1 MKKFLIIIFSLVILL
16 SVSSYIFIPST
27 LQISKADYAQ
37 CNVYGA
43 DRILGNKNTWAKWWP
58 ENSASTENK
67 DSLGSKTFFY
77 NGFNYQLSQKYY
89 NAIEVQMQ
97 TKHSIINSRIVLI
110 KIQNDSVIL
119 DWHCNLATSINPF
132 TRILKYKE
140 AEKIRNNMAAILSN
154 LSSFL
159 GNKKNLYGVNFN
171 VVMSKDSTMVL
182 TKKISKEYPSTA
194 DIYQLVGTLKKY
206 IASQGAKE
214 NNYPMLH
221 VKTLNDSTFET
232 MVAIPVNKKL
242 AGNGTISYSRFV
254 PWKVLTAEVIGGNKT
269 VEQALK
275 QMKVLIGDYQISSM
289 AIPFE
294 SLVTDRSQQPDT
306 SKWVTNI
313 YTPVP

>member
-1 MKKFLIIIFSLVILL
+1 MKKFLIIIFSLIILL

-43 DRILGNKNTWAKWWP
+43 DRILSNKNTWAKWWP
-58 ENSASTENK
+58 ENSVSTENK

-97 TKHSIINSRIVLI
+97 TKHSIIDSRIVLI

-119 DWHCNLATSINPF
+119 DWHCNLSTSMNPV

-140 AEKIRNNMAAILSN
+140 AEKIRNNMTAILSN

-194 DIYQLVGTLKKY
+194 DIYQLVGNLKKY

-242 AGNGTISYSRFV
+242 AGNSTISFSRFV

-294 SLVTDRSQQPDT
+294 SLVTDRSQEPDT